1 MRLLTAHKILISAAL
16 ALGAIL
22 VVWGVVHGRRGES
35 GAWGVFALG
44 LAVIPIGALYLRK
57 LLRNPPIR

>member
-1 MRLLTAHKILISAAL
+1 MRLLTVHKILISAAL
-16 ALGAIL
+16 CLGVIL
-22 VVWGVVHGRRGES
+22 AVWGVVHGRRGEP

-44 LAVIPIGALYLRK
+44 LAVIPAGLLYLRK

>member
-16 ALGAIL
+16 CLGAIL
-22 VVWGVVHGRRGES
+22 ALWGVVHGRRGEP

-44 LAVIPIGALYLRK
+44 LAMIPVGILYLRK

>member
-1 MRLLTAHKILISAAL
+1 MRLLTAHKILIVAAL
-16 ALGAIL
+16 ALGVVL
-22 VVWGVVHGRRGES
+22 VLWGVVHGRRGEP

-44 LAVIPIGALYLRK
+44 LAAIPIGLLYLRK

>member
-16 ALGAIL
+16 GLGAIL
-22 VVWGVVHGRRGES
+22 AVWGIVHGRRGEP

-44 LAVIPIGALYLRK
+44 AAMIPLGILYLRK